1 MEISFHEKAVQMLF
15 CVTEQRCL
23 CLGVPAYPSG
33 CAHWSAEWARAWFPY
48 DCSVRALGGEDPQH
62 QHKSFL
68 DRLLGQFPCTRH
80 AKALIQQVSQ
90 LLALLFVFLSAFF
103 MKVVLNFNGLCRRF
117 GAFHHRHLSV
127 TFSMKQHLSSF
138 LPNVMLMLQALR
150 KPFCLQPSW
159 RATKECSSSRSSSQ
173 NLVAGRNQ
181 PGTATWY
188 QLGQQCPSSC
198 SPV

>member
-33 CAHWSAEWARAWFPY
+33 CAHWSTERARAWFPY
-48 DCSVRALGGEDPQH
+48 DCSVRALGGSGSSAPARIFPGQAARPVPLH
-62 QHKSFL
+62 QACKGINTTSFSIV
-68 DRLLGQFPCTRH
+68 GFAFC
-80 AKALIQQVSQ
+80 
-90 LLALLFVFLSAFF
+90 FFLSFF
-103 MKVVLNFNGLCRRF
+103 MKVVLNFSGLCRKF
-117 GAFHHRHLSV
+117 GAFYHRHLSV

-138 LPNVMLMLQALR
+138 LPNAMLMLQAVG

>member
-1 MEISFHEKAVQMLF
+1 MLF

-33 CAHWSAEWARAWFPY
+33 CAHWSAERARAWFPY

-103 MKVVLNFNGLCRRF
+103 MKVVLNFNGLCRKF
-117 GAFHHRHLSV
+117 GAFYHRHLSV

-138 LPNVMLMLQALR
+138 LPNAMLMLQALG